1 MKQLKEYGRMDHI
14 IADAAY
20 RFIDARQ
27 IGVVAGSHGLTVG
40 ANVIYKDK
48 KETPLKQ
55 SLLDRWEFEPHTR
68 DPRELGSFWGLA
80 VSLCTMNARRVR
92 VTDLLGLESVIGLLT
107 TFTWSDEAWDPIEA
121 KPRSKIRDRYIEAVH
136 SADPYALADMWE
148 QNPAWRSELGSALLV
163 CLKILSKTGFD
174 PNQEEF
180 HILWKM
186 PQFRGPRR
194 VILKVKDQSWIRFLN
209 DSTHSMTMAVIVEDS
224 LGQSS
229 VCGNDRHQWFKQP
242 SLLETSICFNTE
254 LELFRRL
261 RTKPASRDP
270 CQWFWGD
277 HSRRWPRIWD
287 ISRMK
292 EGGLIWISAKTRLKI
307 IDCIGKWGLL
317 LKWDPVK
324 RDIIRQVIG
333 WKPAE
338 RVSHW
343 EYTNDD
349 EEDWKV
355 RPISVHI
362 TS

>member
-1 MKQLKEYGRMDHI
+1 MDHI
-14 IADAAY
+14 IADSAY
-20 RFIDARQ
+20 RFINARQ
-27 IGVVAGSHGLTVG
+27 IGVVAGSHGLTIG

-68 DPRELGSFWGLA
+68 DPRELGNFWGLA
-80 VSLCTMNARRVR
+80 VSLCTLNARRVR
-92 VTDLLGLESVIGLLT
+92 VTDLLGLESVISLLNA
-107 TFTWSDEAWDPIEA
+107 FTWSDEAWDPVEA

-148 QNPAWRSELGSALLV
+148 QNPAWRAELGKVLLV

-174 PNQEEF
+174 PNHEEF

-186 PQFRGPRR
+186 PQFQGPRR
-194 VILKVKDQSWIRFLN
+194 VILKVKDQSWIRFLH

-229 VCGNDRHQWFKQP
+229 VCGKVGHQWFRQP
-242 SLLETSICFNTE
+242 SLLETSICVNTE
-254 LELFRRL
+254 LEVFRRL
-261 RTKPASRDP
+261 RTKPASLDP
-270 CQWFWGD
+270 YQWFWGD
-277 HSRRWPRIWD
+277 HCSLWPRIWD

-292 EGGLIWISAKTRLKI
+292 EGGLIWTSAKTRLKI

-317 LKWDPVK
+317 LKWDLIK
-324 RDIIRQVIG
+324 RDMIRQVIG
-333 WKPAE
+333 LKPAE

-343 EYTNDD
+343 EYTNED
-349 EEDWKV
+349 EEDWEV
-355 RPISVHI
+355 RPIPVHI